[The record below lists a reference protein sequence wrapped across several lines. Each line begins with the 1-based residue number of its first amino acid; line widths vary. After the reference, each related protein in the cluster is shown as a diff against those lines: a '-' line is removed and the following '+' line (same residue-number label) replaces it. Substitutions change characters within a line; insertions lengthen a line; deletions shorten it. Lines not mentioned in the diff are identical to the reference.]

1 MKKTPTTKQPN
12 AQQTLFGILFALS
25 LAHCLNDTMQ
35 SLISAIYPLLKENL
49 ALSFAEI
56 GAITLTYQI
65 SASVIQP
72 ICGYIFDRKPNAW
85 FLPFGLAFTM
95 LGLLMI
101 SVSGS
106 LAMLFAAVFFAGI
119 GSSVLHP
126 EASRLTSMAA
136 GGKRGL
142 AQSIFQVGG
151 SFGYSLGP
159 LLAAIFVTPY
169 GQGHV
174 AIFSVCA
181 LVAIVGLMPV
191 SRWYAAKLAREKAAS
206 QAAAK
211 AAVEASEAASSA
223 ENIGATQTPSAVSS
237 DVSETEQKPLP
248 RRLVWTILAILIFLV
263 FTKNAYT
270 ISISNYYTFFLIQ
283 KFGLSVES
291 AQYML
296 FAFLLSAALG
306 TLLGGPIGDR
316 IGRRLVI
323 WWSILGAAP
332 FALIMPYANLTW
344 TFILSIVIGFIMSS
358 AFSAILV
365 YAQEL
370 FPKRVGMVSGLF
382 FGFAFGFAG
391 IMSAVFGNAA
401 DVFGI
406 ESVYKIIAYVPLL
419 GIVAYFLPRVRT
431 LQAMK
436 SEK

>member
-85 FLPFGLAFTM
+85 FLPFGLTFTM

-206 QAAAK
+206 KAAAQ
-211 AAVEASEAASSA
+211 AAVEPAEADSSA
-223 ENIGATQTPSAVSS
+223 GGSNASQTSSAIQSGVSQ
-237 DVSETEQKPLP
+237 TKQKPLP

-401 DVFGI
+401 DAFGI